1 MLSIDDVAERMLF
14 HQTLDIGL
22 NQLYNEML
30 AMRGAENYNTT
41 S

>member
-22 NQLYNEML
+22 LNL
-30 AMRGAENYNTT
+30 ASPNSNDPQRAGFEQ
-41 S
+41 